1 MQIKKLRPNF
11 RLSAKLATGL
21 FILLAFTYS
30 AAQSQRNLVSQSD
43 ALVRK
48 FKTTDTLFNHPY
60 VDIDE
65 WRDKPVRHRYIHGGF
80 KGSSSKFSFY
90 FPKKENYHGHFFQY
104 ITPFPDSENGSQ
116 GRTGEEDKIGFSLI
130 HGAYFVETNEGGN
143 FSFSD
148 PSKSDPSLA
157 AYRVNAASAEFSRI
171 IAKEIYGEKRPYGY
185 AFGGSGG
192 AYRTVGGFES
202 TNGVWDGIVP
212 YVLGSDQAIPNV
224 FTARMFA
231 MSVLQDK
238 FAQIVDAMEPGGSGD
253 MYAGL
258 NQQERSVLREVTQM
272 GFPVKSW
279 FGYKTMGTQ
288 GFPVLYQSIVG
299 IDPKY
304 FEHDFW
310 NLPGYLGHDS
320 PEMFLKGRIQQPSV
334 IKALINSDQA
344 ATFGIR
350 KPVSAEDAGTAGA
363 ASKNIGGVGKG
374 MPVAFQL
381 QDKLK
386 DVYFLGGDLIIKSGA
401 SAGKVLMIEKIADDK
416 VVLGPVDSTIVA
428 KLKIGDSVQVDN
440 SNFLAIQTYHR
451 HQVPGKEYY
460 VWDQFRNTDGTPKY
474 PQRPLLL
481 GPIFTKGAAGI
492 IPSGKFKG
500 KMILLESLWDREA
513 FPWQADWYRNKV
525 KANLGDSLDSHF
537 RVWFTDR
544 ALHGDV
550 AIEDDPTE
558 TVSYLGVLQQA
569 LLDLSAWVEKGIAPA
584 ASTNYK
590 IVDGQVIVPAN
601 ANERKGI
608 QPVVE
613 VKANGSKRAVVKVGQ
628 TVTFT
633 AIVDVPEHMGKIVTA
648 VWNFDGLSPD
658 FIKKIG
664 DLHRWN
670 FVTPGVFP
678 VATKWTAVNKAG
690 SRVKVTTTYKFS
702 KAGNYFPTL
711 RVASQ
716 RRGDARTQFT
726 RIQNLDRVRVV
737 VK

>member
-1 MQIKKLRPNF
+1 MQIKKLLENLK
-11 RLSAKLATGL
+11 LSAGITAGL
-21 FILLAFTYS
+21 FILFACRYT
-30 AAQSQRNLVSQSD
+30 AVQAQGNLVSQSD
-43 ALVRK
+43 ELVNK
-48 FKTTDTLFNHPY
+48 FRTTDTLFKHPY
-60 VDIDE
+60 VDVDE
-65 WRDKPVRHRYIHGGF
+65 WRNKPVRHRYIHGGF

-90 FPKKENYHGHFFQY
+90 FPQKDRYKGHFFQY

-143 FSFSD
+143 FSFGNA
-148 PSKSDPSLA
+148 SKSDPSLA
-157 AYRVNAASAEFSRI
+157 AYRVNAASAEFSRVL
-171 IAKEIYGEKRPYGY
+171 AKEIYGGKRPYGY

-202 TNGVWDGIVP
+202 TSDVWDGIVP

-224 FTARMFA
+224 FTARMYA
-231 MSVLQDK
+231 MSVLKDK
-238 FAQIVDAMEPGGSGD
+238 FPQIVDALEPGGSGD
-253 MYAGL
+253 IYAGL
-258 NQQERSVLREVTQM
+258 NQQERSVLQEATKM

-279 FGYKTMGTQ
+279 FGYQTMGTQ
-288 GFPVLYQSIVG
+288 GFSVLYQSIVG
-299 IDPKY
+299 IDPGY
-304 FEHDFW
+304 FKHDFW

-320 PEMFLKGRIQQPSV
+320 PELFTQGRIQQRSV
-334 IKALINSDQA
+334 ITTLINSDQA
-344 ATFGIR
+344 ATLGLK
-350 KPVSAEDAGTAGA
+350 KPVSAEDRGTAGA
-363 ASKNIGGVGKG
+363 ASRNIGGVADG

-381 QDKLK
+381 QEKLK

-401 SAGKVLMIEKIADDK
+401 AAGKVLMIDKILDDK

-428 KLKIGDSVQVDN
+428 KLKTGDSVQVDN

-460 VWDQFRNTDGTPKY
+460 VWDQFRNTDGSPKY
-474 PQRPLLL
+474 PQRSLLL
-481 GPIFTKGAAGI
+481 GPIFTKGAAGV
-492 IPSGKFKG
+492 IPTGKFKG

-513 FPWQADWYRNKV
+513 FPWQADWYRTKV
-525 KANLGDSLDSHF
+525 KANLGDSLDNHF

-550 AIEDDPTE
+550 AIEDDPTQ

-569 LLDLSAWVEKGIAPA
+569 LLDLSAWVEKGKAPP

-590 IVDGQVIVPAN
+590 IVDGQVIVPAK

-613 VKANGSKRAVVKVGQ
+613 VKANGSKRAEVKVGE

-633 AIVDVPEHMGKIVTA
+633 AFVDVPESMGRLVTA
-648 VWNFDGLSPD
+648 VWNFEGLSSD
-658 FIKKIG
+658 FKKKIG
-664 DLHRWN
+664 DLHGWD
-670 FVTPGVFP
+670 FASSSVFP
-678 VATKWTAVNKAG
+678 IATKWTAVDKGG
-690 SRVKVTTTYKFS
+690 SRVKITTSYKFS
-702 KAGNYFPTL
+702 KAGTYFPTL

-716 RRGDARTQFT
+716 RKEDTRTLFA

-737 VK
+737 VH

>member
-1 MQIKKLRPNF
+1 MQIKKLRLNF
-11 RLSAKLATGL
+11 SLSAKFTAGL
-21 FILLAFTYS
+21 FILLAFRYS
-30 AAQSQRNLVSQSD
+30 AVQAQNNLVSQRD
-43 ALVRK
+43 ELLK
-48 FKTTDTLFNHPY
+48 KYKTTDTLFKHPY

-65 WRDKPVRHRYIHGGF
+65 WRDTPVKHRYIHGGF

-90 FPKKENYHGHFFQY
+90 FPKKDKYQGHFFQY

-148 PSKSDPSLA
+148 PSKSDPTLA
-157 AYRVNAASAEFSRI
+157 AYRVNAASAEFSRV
-171 IAKEIYGEKRPYGY
+171 IAKEIYGGKRPYGY

-202 TNGVWDGIVP
+202 TSGVWDGIVP

-231 MSVLQDK
+231 MSVLKDK
-238 FAQIVDAMEPGGSGD
+238 FAQIVDALEPGGSGD
-253 MYAGL
+253 IYAGL
-258 NQQERSVLREVTQM
+258 NQQERSVLEEATKM
-272 GFPVKSW
+272 GFPIKSW
-279 FGYKTMGTQ
+279 FGYQTMGTQ
-288 GFPVLYQSIVG
+288 GFSVLYQSIVG

-320 PEMFLKGRIQQPSV
+320 PELFPKGRIQQGSV

-344 ATFGIR
+344 ATLGLR
-350 KPVSAEDAGTAGA
+350 KPVSAEDRGTAGA
-363 ASKNIGGVGKG
+363 ASKNIGGVGDR
-374 MPVAFQL
+374 MPVAFHL
-381 QDKLK
+381 QEKLK
-386 DVYFLGGDLIIKSGA
+386 NVYFLGGDLIIKSGA
-401 SAGKVLMIEKIADDK
+401 AAGKVLMIDKIADDK

-428 KLKIGDSVQVDN
+428 KMKIGDSVQVDN

-460 VWDQFRNTDGTPKY
+460 VWDQFRNPDGTPKY

-492 IPSGKFKG
+492 IPTGKFKG

-513 FPWQADWYRNKV
+513 FPWQADWYRSKV
-525 KANLGDSLDSHF
+525 KANLRDSLDSNF

-550 AIEDDPTE
+550 AIEDDPTQ

-569 LLDLSAWVEKGIAPA
+569 LLDLSAWVEKGKAPA
-584 ASTNYK
+584 GSTNYK
-590 IVDGQVIVPAN
+590 VVDGQVIVPAT

-608 QPVVE
+608 QPVVV
-613 VKANGSKRAVVKVGQ
+613 VKANGSKHAEVKIGE

-633 AIVDVPEHMGKIVTA
+633 AVVDVPERTGKLVNA
-648 VWNFDGLSPD
+648 VWNFDGLSTE
-658 FIKKIG
+658 FKKKIG
-664 DLHRWN
+664 DLHGWD
-670 FVTPGVFP
+670 FETSGVFP
-678 VATKWTAVNKAG
+678 VATKWTAVNKSG
-690 SRVKVTTTYKFS
+690 SRVKLTTTYKFS
-702 KAGNYFPTL
+702 KAGTYFPTL

-716 RRGDARTQFT
+716 RRGDAQTPFT
-726 RIQNLDRVRVV
+726 RIQNLDRVRIV

>member
-1 MQIKKLRPNF
+1 M
-11 RLSAKLATGL
+11 AGL
-21 FILLAFTYS
+21 FILLSCSYS
-30 AAQSQRNLVSQSD
+30 ALQAQTNLVRQREE
-43 ALVRK
+43 LIKK
-48 FKTTDTLFNHPY
+48 FKTTDTLFQHPY
-60 VDIDE
+60 VDVDE

-80 KGSSSKFSFY
+80 KGNSSRFSFY
-90 FPKKENYHGHFFQY
+90 FPKKDKYQGHFFQY

-116 GRTGEEDKIGFSLI
+116 GRSGEEDKIGFSLI

-157 AYRVNAASAEFSRI
+157 AYRVNAASAEFSRVV
-171 IAKEIYGEKRPYGY
+171 AMEIYGGKRPFGY

-202 TNGVWDGIVP
+202 TSDVWDGIVP

-224 FTARMFA
+224 FTARMYA
-231 MSVLQDK
+231 MSVLKDK
-238 FAQIVDAMEPGGSGD
+238 FAQIVDALEAGGSGD

-258 NQQERSVLREVTQM
+258 NQQERSVLQEATKM

-279 FGYKTMGTQ
+279 FGYQTMGTQ
-288 GFPVLYQSIVG
+288 GFSVLYQSIVG

-304 FEHDFW
+304 FEYDFW

-320 PEMFLKGRIQQPSV
+320 PELFSKGRIQQGSI
-334 IKALINSDQA
+334 IKTLINSDQA
-344 ATFGIR
+344 ETLGLR
-350 KPVSAEDAGTAGA
+350 KPVSAEDRGTAGA
-363 ASKNIGGVGKG
+363 ASKSIGGVQDG

-381 QDKLK
+381 QDQLK

-401 SAGKVLMIEKIADDK
+401 AAGKVLMIDKIAGDK

-460 VWDQFRNTDGTPKY
+460 VWDQFRNSDGTPKY
-474 PQRPLLL
+474 PQRAMLL
-481 GPIFTKGAAGI
+481 GPLFTKGAGGI
-492 IPSGKFKG
+492 IPTGKFKG

-513 FPWQADWYRNKV
+513 FPWQADWYRSKV
-525 KANLGDSLDSHF
+525 KANLGDSLDRHF

-590 IVDGQVIVPAN
+590 IVDGQVIVPAT
-601 ANERKGI
+601 AKERKGI
-608 QPVVE
+608 QPVVV
-613 VKANGSKRAVVKVGQ
+613 VKANGSKSATVKVGE

-633 AIVDVPEHMGKIVTA
+633 AIVDVPERMGKLVTA
-648 VWNFDGLSPD
+648 VWNFEGLSQD
-658 FIKKIG
+658 FIKNIG
-664 DLHRWN
+664 DLHGWD
-670 FVTPGVFP
+670 FVKSGVFP
-678 VATKWTAVNKAG
+678 VAAKWTAVDQSG
-690 SRVKVTTTYKFS
+690 SRVKLTTTYKFA
-702 KAGNYFPTL
+702 KAGTYFPAL

-716 RRGDARTQFT
+716 RRGDARTPFT
-726 RIQNLDRVRVV
+726 RIQNLDRVRIV